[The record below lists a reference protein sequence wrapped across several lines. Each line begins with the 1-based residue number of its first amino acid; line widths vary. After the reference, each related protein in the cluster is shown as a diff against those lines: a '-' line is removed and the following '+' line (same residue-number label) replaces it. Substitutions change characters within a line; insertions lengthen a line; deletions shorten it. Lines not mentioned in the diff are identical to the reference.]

1 MKQKICIVGDGL
13 TGLTT
18 AIVLGK
24 LNIKVELIAPNF
36 KKRTNDKRTTAI
48 SQSNYNFLIE
58 FLGKNIENLF
68 WPCKKIDLYHET
80 SNINK
85 NFMSFEDQGRNLMYV
100 IENKKL
106 KNFLKKE
113 INKNNN
119 IKIINK
125 KMKRID
131 ARTSQVFFE
140 KKRQFYDLIFLC
152 VGKKSNMIDNL
163 IGKRYVQNDTK
174 EVAITTVVKHKQKIL
189 NARQYFF
196 KEGPLAILPL
206 SNNSFSLVWS
216 LNRNFDIKNIGDLI
230 TKKLR
235 TILNKSK
242 RFNFSKI
249 HSFPISLRFNVNS
262 KKNNILVLGEG
273 SHNIHP
279 IAGQGYNLILRDIK
293 ALHNEIQNFL
303 SIGMQ
308 LKESQILNNFVNTR
322 KPENFIF
329 GFGIDLINRFFNE
342 NKIPVSFRSVILK
355 DIDQFKFLKKLSLN
369 LSNRGI
375 FN

>member
-58 FLGKNIENLF
+58 FLGKNIEKLF

-279 IAGQGYNLILRDIK
+279 IAGQGYNL
-293 ALHNEIQNFL
+293 
-303 SIGMQ
+303 S
-308 LKESQILNNFVNTR
+308 
-322 KPENFIF
+322 
-329 GFGIDLINRFFNE
+329 
-342 NKIPVSFRSVILK
+342 
-355 DIDQFKFLKKLSLN
+355 
-369 LSNRGI
+369 
-375 FN
+375 